1 LRIGDVI
8 TAVDGREVDDDE
20 ALRFRVATLRIGS
33 TAQLTIQRQGRP
45 MTLTVQL
52 QAPPENPPREQSLL
66 AGPSPFAG
74 AVVVNLSPALVEELG
89 LRVSPRG
96 VMVLEIQ
103 RGSTA
108 NRVGILPGDVLL
120 QVNGRDVQTV
130 SQIREIS
137 AQKQQRWRFSMRRNG
152 QVVTGDLQG

>member
-1 LRIGDVI
+1 
-8 TAVDGREVDDDE
+8 
-20 ALRFRVATLRIGS
+20 
-33 TAQLTIQRQGRP
+33 
-45 MTLTVQL
+45 
-52 QAPPENPPREQSLL
+52 
-66 AGPSPFAG
+66 
-74 AVVVNLSPALVEELG
+74 VVVNLSPALVEELG